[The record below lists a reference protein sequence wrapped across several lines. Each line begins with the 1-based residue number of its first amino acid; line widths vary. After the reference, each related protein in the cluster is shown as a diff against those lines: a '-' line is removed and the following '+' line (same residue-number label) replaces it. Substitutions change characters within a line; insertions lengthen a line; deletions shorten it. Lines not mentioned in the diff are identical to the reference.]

1 MTAPTTRATPKIALD
16 QRATSRHDNALQGPS
31 QFRLRGLPAGA
42 LCRHWL
48 KGNNARSFGIYLWR
62 PVCCAPK
69 PTLIQ
74 GERNRKMAEHRRIWP
89 LLVYGGLAAI
99 AAARRG
105 VIERTRASWDHVAA
119 RHPYRTTYP
128 APDETSEVRGDS
140 HPATQADLD
149 KRPREQFE
157 NDQPISAQLHR
168 AKEQGRGRHAVA
180 PWQIPWAGWKDI
192 LWRVYAS
199 VNDNRLLAVAA
210 GVVFYSL
217 LAIFPAIAAF
227 VSLYGLI
234 ADASTI
240 DSHLSLAAGVFPAGA
255 VDILHEQI
263 TRLTTK
269 SDAKL
274 GLGFITGLAIALWSA
289 NAGMKAIIDALNVV
303 YDEKE
308 KRSFVKLNLLSLL
321 FTLVAIVSLMIALA
335 AVVIAPIIFS
345 VIGLSSFFSLAIV
358 VLRWPLLLVLAAVA
372 LAAIYRYG
380 PSRTEARWQ
389 WLSVGSA
396 AAALGWLI
404 TSVLFSWYIAHFGAY
419 NATYGSLGAAVG
431 MMMWMWISAIVILL
445 GGELN
450 AEIEHQTARDSTVGS
465 EKPLGRRG
473 AVMADTIGAARSQ

>member
-1 MTAPTTRATPKIALD
+1 
-16 QRATSRHDNALQGPS
+16 
-31 QFRLRGLPAGA
+31 
-42 LCRHWL
+42 
-48 KGNNARSFGIYLWR
+48 
-62 PVCCAPK
+62 
-69 PTLIQ
+69 
-74 GERNRKMAEHRRIWP
+74 MAEHRRIWP

-99 AAARRG
+99 AAVRRKEP
-105 VIERTRASWDHVAA
+105 ERTPENDSYGAVRK
-119 RHPYRTTYP
+119 PYRTTYP
-128 APDETSEVRGDS
+128 APDQRCEIRGEAS
-140 HPATQADLD
+140 PALPSDPD

-157 NDQPISAQLHR
+157 NDQPISAQLSR

-180 PWQIPWAGWKDI
+180 PWHIPWAGWKDI

-240 DSHLSLAAGVFPAGA
+240 DSHLSLAAGIFPAGA

-263 TRLTTK
+263 TRLTAK

-274 GLGFITGLAIALWSA
+274 SLGFITGLAVALWSA

-321 FTLVAIVSLMIALA
+321 FTLVAILSLMIALT

-358 VLRWPLLLVLAAVA
+358 VLRWPLLLVLGRDLSLWAKPHRSA
-372 LAAIYRYG
+372 LAMA
-380 PSRTEARWQ
+380 
-389 WLSVGSA
+389 
-396 AAALGWLI
+396 
-404 TSVLFSWYIAHFGAY
+404 FGRERGRGHRVA
-419 NATYGSLGAAVG
+419 NHLGSL
-431 MMMWMWISAIVILL
+431 LL
-445 GGELN
+445 VHRPFWRIQRNLR
-450 AEIEHQTARDSTVGS
+450 IARG
-465 EKPLGRRG
+465 GRRHDDVDVDLSHRHL
-473 AVMADTIGAARSQ
+473 AWRRA

>member
-1 MTAPTTRATPKIALD
+1 
-16 QRATSRHDNALQGPS
+16 
-31 QFRLRGLPAGA
+31 
-42 LCRHWL
+42 
-48 KGNNARSFGIYLWR
+48 
-62 PVCCAPK
+62 
-69 PTLIQ
+69 
-74 GERNRKMAEHRRIWP
+74 MAEQRRIWP
-89 LLVYGGLAAI
+89 LFVYGGLAAI
-99 AAARRG
+99 AAVRRG
-105 VIERTRASWDHVAA
+105 AMERTRASSSEERVRKPHQLI
-119 RHPYRTTYP
+119 YP
-128 APDETSEVRGDS
+128 APDETGEV
-140 HPATQADLD
+140 PADAPPMLPADPD
-149 KRPREQFE
+149 KRPREQLE
-157 NDQPISAQLHR
+157 NDQPISAQIRR
-168 AKEQGRGRHAVA
+168 AKEQGRGRHALA
-180 PWQIPWAGWKDI
+180 PWEIPWAGWKDI
-192 LWRVYAS
+192 FWRVYAS
-199 VNDNRLLAVAA
+199 VIDNRLLAVAA

-240 DSHLSLAAGVFPAGA
+240 DSHLSLASGVFPAGA

-263 TRLTTK
+263 TRLTAKGDT
-269 SDAKL
+269 KL
-274 GLGFITGLAIALWSA
+274 GLGFVTGLAIAIWSA

-321 FTLVAIVSLMIALA
+321 FTLIAIFSLMVALA
-335 AVVIAPIIFS
+335 AVVVAPMVLS
-345 VIGLSSFFSLAIV
+345 AIGLSSLLSLSIA
-358 VLRWPLLLVLAAVA
+358 VLRWPLLLVLATVA

-396 AAALGWLI
+396 AAAIGWLI

-450 AEIEHQTARDSTVGS
+450 AEIEHQTAKDSTVGA
-465 EKPLGRRG
+465 EKPLGERG
-473 AVMADTIGAARSQ
+473 AVMADTIGAAR

>member
-1 MTAPTTRATPKIALD
+1 
-16 QRATSRHDNALQGPS
+16 
-31 QFRLRGLPAGA
+31 
-42 LCRHWL
+42 
-48 KGNNARSFGIYLWR
+48 
-62 PVCCAPK
+62 
-69 PTLIQ
+69 
-74 GERNRKMAEHRRIWP
+74 MAEHRRIWP
-89 LLVYGGLAAI
+89 LLVYGALAAM
-99 AAARRG
+99 ASARRK
-105 VIERTRASWDHVAA
+105 ETKRTPDSEDYETVRK
-119 RHPYRTTYP
+119 PYRTIYP
-128 APDETSEVRGDS
+128 APDKNSDETCLAPQVDV
-140 HPATQADLD
+140 D
-149 KRPREQFE
+149 KRPKEQIE
-157 NDQPISAQLHR
+157 NDQPISAQLRR
-168 AKEQGRGRHAVA
+168 AKESGRGRRATA
-180 PWQIPWAGWKDI
+180 PWEIPLAGWKDI
-192 LWRVYAS
+192 FWRVYAS

-210 GVVFYSL
+210 GVAFYSL

-240 DSHLSLAAGVFPAGA
+240 DSHLSLAAGIFPAGA

-263 TRLTTK
+263 ARLTK

-274 GLGFITGLAIALWSA
+274 SLGFVTGLVVALWSA

-358 VLRWPLLLVLAAVA
+358 VLRWPLLLALAAVA

-380 PSRTEARWQ
+380 PSRAEARWQ

-396 AAALGWLI
+396 AAAVGWLI

-450 AEIEHQTARDSTVGS
+450 AEIEHQTARNSTVGV

-473 AVMADTIGAARSQ
+473 AVMADTIGAARR

>member
-1 MTAPTTRATPKIALD
+1 
-16 QRATSRHDNALQGPS
+16 
-31 QFRLRGLPAGA
+31 
-42 LCRHWL
+42 
-48 KGNNARSFGIYLWR
+48 
-62 PVCCAPK
+62 
-69 PTLIQ
+69 
-74 GERNRKMAEHRRIWP
+74 MAEQRRIWP
-89 LLVYGGLAAI
+89 LFVYGGLAAI
-99 AAARRG
+99 VAVRRG
-105 VIERTRASWDHVAA
+105 AIERTRASSSEETV
-119 RHPYRTTYP
+119 RKPRRIIYP
-128 APDETSEVRGDS
+128 APDVPGEIRGDA
-140 HPATQADLD
+140 PPTTPGDPD

-157 NDQPISAQLHR
+157 NDQPVSAQMRR
-168 AKEQGRGRHAVA
+168 AKEEGRGRHAVA
-180 PWQIPWAGWKDI
+180 PWHIPWAGWKDI
-192 LWRVYAS
+192 LWRVYTS

-210 GVVFYSL
+210 GVVFFSL

-240 DSHLSLAAGVFPAGA
+240 DSHLSLASGVFPAGA

-263 TRLTTK
+263 TRLTAKGDT
-269 SDAKL
+269 KL
-274 GLGFITGLAIALWSA
+274 GLGFITGLAIAIWSA

-321 FTLVAIVSLMIALA
+321 FTLIAIFSLMVALA
-335 AVVIAPIIFS
+335 AVVVAPMVLS
-345 VIGLSSFFSLAIV
+345 AIGLSSLLSLSIA
-358 VLRWPLLLVLAAVA
+358 VLRWPLLLVLATVA

-396 AAALGWLI
+396 AAAIGWLI

-450 AEIEHQTARDSTVGS
+450 AEIEHQTAKDSTIGA
-465 EKPLGRRG
+465 EKPLGERG
-473 AVMADTIGAARSQ
+473 AVMADTIGAAR

>member
-1 MTAPTTRATPKIALD
+1 
-16 QRATSRHDNALQGPS
+16 
-31 QFRLRGLPAGA
+31 
-42 LCRHWL
+42 
-48 KGNNARSFGIYLWR
+48 
-62 PVCCAPK
+62 
-69 PTLIQ
+69 
-74 GERNRKMAEHRRIWP
+74 MAEQRRIWP

-99 AAARRG
+99 AAVRRKETPRPSEEANYG
-105 VIERTRASWDHVAA
+105 PIRR
-119 RHPYRTTYP
+119 PYRTIYPKPDNP
-128 APDETSEVRGDS
+128 APDEGSAIGRES
-140 HPATQADLD
+140 APAIPLDPD
-149 KRPREQFE
+149 KRPKEQVE
-157 NDQPISAQLHR
+157 NDQPIFAQLRR

-180 PWQIPWAGWKDI
+180 PWHIPWAGWKDI

-199 VNDNRLLAVAA
+199 FNDNRLLAVAG
-210 GVVFYSL
+210 GVVFFSL

-240 DSHLSLAAGVFPAGA
+240 DSHLSLAAGVLPAGA

-263 TRLTTK
+263 TRLTAK
-269 SDAKL
+269 SDARL
-274 GLGFITGLAIALWSA
+274 GLGFITGLAVALWSA

-303 YDEKE
+303 YDERE

-321 FTLVAIVSLMIALA
+321 FTLIAICSLMVALA
-335 AVVIAPIIFS
+335 AVVIAPMVLS
-345 VIGLSSFFSLAIV
+345 AIGLSSLLSLSIAL
-358 VLRWPLLLVLAAVA
+358 LRWPLLLVLATVA

-380 PSRTEARWQ
+380 PSRTEPRWQ

-396 AAALGWLI
+396 AAAIGWLI

-450 AEIEHQTARDSTVGS
+450 AEIEHQTAKDSTVGG
-465 EKPLGRRG
+465 EKPLGERG
-473 AVMADTIGAARSQ
+473 AVMADTIGAAR

>member
-1 MTAPTTRATPKIALD
+1 M
-16 QRATSRHDNALQGPS
+16 S
-31 QFRLRGLPAGA
+31 
-42 LCRHWL
+42 
-48 KGNNARSFGIYLWR
+48 
-62 PVCCAPK
+62 
-69 PTLIQ
+69 
-74 GERNRKMAEHRRIWP
+74 ERRRICP

-99 AAARRG
+99 AAVLRRDTDQIPENERRG
-105 VIERTRASWDHVAA
+105 AVRK
-119 RHPYRTTYP
+119 PYRTIYP
-128 APDETSEVRGDS
+128 APDDTSETSKESRSASNMD
-140 HPATQADLD
+140 AD
-149 KRPREQFE
+149 KRPQEQVE
-157 NDQPISAQLHR
+157 NDQPISAQMRR
-168 AKEQGRGRHAVA
+168 AKEPGRGRHAVV

-199 VNDNRLLAVAA
+199 VNDNRLLAVAG
-210 GVVFYSL
+210 GVVFFSL

-240 DSHLSLAAGVFPAGA
+240 DTHLSLAAGVFPAGA
-255 VDILHEQI
+255 VDILHQQI
-263 TRLTTK
+263 TRLTAK

-274 GLGFITGLAIALWSA
+274 GLGFITGLAIAIWSA

-321 FTLVAIVSLMIALA
+321 FTLIAIFSLMVALA
-335 AVVIAPIIFS
+335 AVVIAPMVLS
-345 VIGLSSFFSLAIV
+345 AIGLSSLLSLSIA
-358 VLRWPLLLVLAAVA
+358 VLRWPLLLILATVA

-380 PSRTEARWQ
+380 PSRTEPRWQ

-396 AAALGWLI
+396 AAAIGWLI

-445 GGELN
+445 GGEFN
-450 AEIEHQTARDSTVGS
+450 AEIEHQTAKDSTIGT
-465 EKPLGRRG
+465 EKPLGERG
-473 AVMADTIGAARSQ
+473 AVMADTIGAAR

>member
-1 MTAPTTRATPKIALD
+1 M
-16 QRATSRHDNALQGPS
+16 
-31 QFRLRGLPAGA
+31 
-42 LCRHWL
+42 
-48 KGNNARSFGIYLWR
+48 
-62 PVCCAPK
+62 V
-69 PTLIQ
+69 
-74 GERNRKMAEHRRIWP
+74 
-89 LLVYGGLAAI
+89 
-99 AAARRG
+99 
-105 VIERTRASWDHVAA
+105 
-119 RHPYRTTYP
+119 
-128 APDETSEVRGDS
+128 
-140 HPATQADLD
+140 
-149 KRPREQFE
+149 
-157 NDQPISAQLHR
+157 
-168 AKEQGRGRHAVA
+168 

-199 VNDNRLLAVAA
+199 VNDNRLLAVAG
-210 GVVFYSL
+210 GVVFFSL

-263 TRLTTK
+263 TRLTAK

-308 KRSFVKLNLLSLL
+308 KRSFVKLNLLTLL
-321 FTLVAIVSLMIALA
+321 FTLIAIFSLMVALA
-335 AVVIAPIIFS
+335 AVVIAPMVLS
-345 VIGLSSFFSLAIV
+345 AIGLSSLLSLSIA
-358 VLRWPLLLVLAAVA
+358 VLRWPLLLVLVTVA

-380 PSRTEARWQ
+380 PSRTEPRWQ

-396 AAALGWLI
+396 AAAIGWLI

-450 AEIEHQTARDSTVGS
+450 AEIEHQTAKDSTVGIRKAAGRAGRGDGRHDRGGALADLEHRKERS
-465 EKPLGRRG
+465 GGHTRRNRNDSRSFVITAMSTAALFVSTAAPAQPTEGTAGEARAMLDKGGPAVKEGKTNALDMFNKGGGGFRHRDLSVRLLIVRLGASRRG
-473 AVMADTIGAARSQ
+473 ARTGTGTQWKRLRSSENSSPSLPPMSQAIAGSWKSTRKEPWRLLSAFRVVTDRLICAA